1 MTKRNRIRFPWA
13 TTGNI
18 IAAIVILTSAYLMT
32 TGFYRATMVLHGEQ
46 AIRLLYVS
54 AAWAC
59 VAGLACV
66 VWFGVWFLV
75 LQKQAD
81 RSKGK

>member
-46 AIRLLYVS
+46 AQYVCS
-54 AAWAC
+54 MYQRH
-59 VAGLACV
+59 GL
-66 VWFGVWFLV
+66 VWPV
-75 LQKQAD
+75 
-81 RSKGK
+81 